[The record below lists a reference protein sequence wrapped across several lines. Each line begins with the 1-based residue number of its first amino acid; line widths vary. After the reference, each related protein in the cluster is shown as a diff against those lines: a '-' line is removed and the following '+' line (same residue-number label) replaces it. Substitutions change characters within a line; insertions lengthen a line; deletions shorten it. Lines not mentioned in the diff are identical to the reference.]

1 MCRAFSP
8 SKGEA
13 MPRKA
18 PDDVREHRVTL
29 GTFERSLAT
38 ESLRTSQANVIS
50 QTLVGLAAGAGGVG
64 LLLAAATFAAWKAPG
79 VVAEAAGK
87 AKNVVEDAL
96 GVHVERDDTGKVTA
110 SVGVGGLAGVGGVLD
125 TVFDASSD
133 GMISLRREGQALAR
147 ERAEVVS
154 EVNAY
159 CSINGDKYD
168 AVKCNAAQERKDA
181 YFAKR
186 ADFRRRVAAWAE
198 ATGKDD
204 RNIYGGGGDL
214 FGSLGDIDPNYA

>member
-1 MCRAFSP
+1 
-8 SKGEA
+8 

-18 PDDVREHRVTL
+18 PDDVSEHRITL
-29 GTFERSLAT
+29 GTFERALAT
-38 ESLRTSQANVIS
+38 EALRTSQADVAS
-50 QTLVGLAAGAGGVG
+50 RTLVGLAAGAGGVG

-79 VVAEAAGK
+79 VVADAAGK
-87 AKNVVEDAL
+87 AKNAVEDAL
-96 GVHVERDDTGKVTA
+96 GVHVERDETGRITA

-133 GMISLRREGQALAR
+133 GMIALRREGQALAR

-159 CSINGDKYD
+159 CSLNGDKYD
-168 AVKCNAAQERKDA
+168 AVKCNAAQARKDA

-186 ADFRRRVAAWAE
+186 ADFRRRVAEWSAR
-198 ATGKDD
+198 TGKDD
-204 RNIYGGGGDL
+204 RNVYGGDGDV